1 MQRCVQEGWTPF
13 PLSSKK
19 IQCDILEN
27 FFYVLAFQPQLCNLC
42 LPWSLISLSWYT
54 HYLSL
59 LKITRSYSNEYSS
72 LSHIHL
78 MPWLESRRVRKWPR
92 VLSSVSLPSIW
103 VAFSNF
109 LSSNRHTE
117 HTLYVKQFPCLISY
131 LMFIIVLWDWT
142 FLTFQYFRKLR
153 LMEVK
158 NLSQGHRALS
168 GRAWIRGSL
177 TLNVCAIINQLPDVS
192 PC

>member
-59 LKITRSYSNEYSS
+59 LKITRSYSNEYYS

-109 LSSNRHTE
+109 LSSKTYWAHIVCQAVSMSYILFNVHNSPMRLDVLDLSIFSETE
-117 HTLYVKQFPCLISY
+117 TY
-131 LMFIIVLWDWT
+131 
-142 FLTFQYFRKLR
+142 
-153 LMEVK
+153 
-158 NLSQGHRALS
+158 G
-168 GRAWIRGSL
+168 G
-177 TLNVCAIINQLPDVS
+177 
-192 PC
+192 